1 MNMKTKLTIM
11 LAAMVAF
18 TGTTMAQT
26 GTTTPAT
33 TTVGQGNCD
42 LMASNTVRAIFRGIQ
57 LTGDKDN
64 SQVAVFEVVQNLA
77 HKRHVRYG
85 DGLMPAGMIFT
96 ISLDPALPGQPTSV
110 IEEISKMQSGE
121 EAVIK
126 IDHLFLFDEPQG
138 INIRPC
144 TRLARKPAM
153 PAAPAYPAYPGV
165 PQQPA
170 PVQPDPAQQLP
181 QPGAAPA
188 IPGPAT
194 APAATGSGIL
204 YGTGA

>member
-26 GTTTPAT
+26 GTTTPT
-33 TTVGQGNCD
+33 TSTVGKGNCD

-57 LTGDKDN
+57 MTGDKDN
-64 SQVAVFEVVQNLA
+64 TQVAVFEVVQNLA

-110 IEEISKMQSGE
+110 IEEIAKMQSGE

-153 PAAPAYPAYPGV
+153 PAVPVYPGL
-165 PQQPA
+165 PQQPS
-170 PVQPDPAQQLP
+170 PTHPIQQPATM
-181 QPGAAPA
+181 PA
-188 IPGPAT
+188 IPGSAGT
-194 APAATGSGIL
+194 PAATGSGVL